1 MIKSISGTNQVVVN
15 ASPFSPYINMSN
27 PSAGMVRYNGNSHYM
42 EVYDGTSWYPLTN
55 HASIDLSPNA
65 NAAVLWAIDKMTEE
79 AELKELANTH
89 PAIRSA
95 YDAYKRAGEQLKAT
109 IILSKDESLETH
121 R

>member
-1 MIKSISGTNQVVVN
+1 MIKSISGTNQVV
-15 ASPFSPYINMSN
+15 
-27 PSAGMVRYNGNSHYM
+27 GGGGGGCTGGGGGNGGS
-42 EVYDGTSWYPLTN
+42 SWYQLTN

-65 NAAVLWAIDKMTEE
+65 NAAILWAIDKMAEE
-79 AELKELANTH
+79 AELKKLANTH
-89 PAIRSA
+89 PAVRAA